1 MVVEVRDPR
10 PASPQYVVSSSTV
23 TSSSYGS
30 TTLTLTS
37 PQPSTAGVVAAVATE
52 ETPSLYE
59 PQDARRIYPLT
70 THLVDVSFI
79 HLGSSFPFLRK
90 EHFMCVV
97 EDGRA
102 NLLLVNAVCAVSS
115 RLSTHQLL
123 WHDEEQNPAGAAKE
137 RERTDTFWA
146 V

>member
-23 TSSSYGS
+23 TSSSHGS

-37 PQPSTAGVVAAVATE
+37 PQPSTAGVVAVATE
-52 ETPSLYE
+52 ETTPLYE
-59 PQDARRIYPLT
+59 PQDARRIHPLT

-90 EHFMCVV
+90 EHFMCAV

-102 NLLLVNAVCAVSS
+102 NLLLVNAVCAV
-115 RLSTHQLL
+115 LHP
-123 WHDEEQNPAGAAKE
+123 PA
-137 RERTDTFWA
+137 A
-146 V
+146 VA